1 MLRVV
6 KLRRR
11 KGGRNNYLESFR
23 RKEKSEKEKG
33 GKEKEKEADTKN
45 ATNLGQA
52 CHLLANEV
60 VACLRAEPWLGSAT
74 LRDFHQLFIFGNT
87 VVRCGTLSP

>member
-1 MLRVV
+1 
-6 KLRRR
+6 
-11 KGGRNNYLESFR
+11 
-23 RKEKSEKEKG
+23 
-33 GKEKEKEADTKN
+33 
-45 ATNLGQA
+45 
-52 CHLLANEV
+52 LLANEV